1 MSIALREDAVGLYLH
16 IPFCERVCHFC
27 AFVTRGF
34 RDERAA
40 SFVKDLIAEIRL
52 YREMQA
58 LRGRVI
64 ETIYVGGGTPTTL
77 TGDQLGGILQA
88 CRDAFQVDRAAE
100 ITIEAN
106 PSSIDGPLLEM
117 LLRAGCNRLS
127 LGAQSFEIDELASL
141 GSSHTPVQIEMAVRL
156 SRQIGFRNL
165 NLDLMYGLPGQS
177 LQRLLANIKSA
188 VALEPEHLSF
198 YNLTIEEGTRFAR
211 DAAAG
216 HLVLPSHDL
225 VAEMF
230 ERGRSTL
237 EAAGYL
243 QYEVSNFARAGF
255 ACRHNL
261 GYWTD
266 REWLGLGLSSHSY
279 LDGERFSNVES
290 LEEYH
295 HCLLRETLPV
305 AAREE
310 MNNDLRLREAIA
322 FGLRQVKGV
331 ELAPLERRYGVSPL
345 KRFRTPIAQARSAGW
360 LEIHGA
366 SLRPTRA
373 GLAFADNLG
382 LAFIE

>member
-1 MSIALREDAVGLYLH
+1 MPIALREDAVGLYLH

-34 RDERAA
+34 REERATA
-40 SFVKDLIAEIRL
+40 FVKDLIAEIRL
-52 YREMQA
+52 YRETQA

-77 TGDQLGGILQA
+77 TGDQLGRILQA
-88 CRDAFQVDRAAE
+88 CRDAFRVDRAAE

-106 PSSIDGPLLEM
+106 PSGINGPLLEA

-127 LGAQSFEIDELASL
+127 LGAQSFESDELKSL

-156 SRQIGFRNL
+156 ARQIGFRNL

-177 LQRLLANIKSA
+177 LERLLANIKSA
-188 VALEPEHLSF
+188 AALEPEHLSF

-211 DAAAG
+211 DAEAG

-225 VAEMF
+225 MAEMF
-230 ERGRSTL
+230 ETGRSTL
-237 EAAGYL
+237 EAAGYV
-243 QYEVSNFARAGF
+243 QYEVSNFARPGF
-255 ACRHNL
+255 TCRHNV

-266 REWLGLGLSSHSY
+266 REWLGLGASSHSY

-290 LEEYH
+290 LQEYH
-295 HCLLRETLPV
+295 YCLLRAALPV

-310 MNNDLRLREAIA
+310 VNYDLRLREAIA
-322 FGLRQVKGV
+322 FGLRQVKGI
-331 ELAPLERRYGVSPL
+331 ELAQLERRYGIAPL
-345 KRFRTPIAQARSAGW
+345 KRFRTPIAQTTSAGW
-360 LEIHGA
+360 LEIQGA

>member
-1 MSIALREDAVGLYLH
+1 MPLALREDAVGLYLH

-34 RDERAA
+34 REERAT

-52 YREMQA
+52 YKERQV
-58 LRGRVI
+58 LRDRVI

-88 CRDAFQVDRAAE
+88 CRDAFRVDHAAE

-106 PSSIDGPLLEM
+106 PSGIDGPLLEA

-127 LGAQSFEIDELASL
+127 LGAQSFESDELESL
-141 GSSHTPVQIEMAVRL
+141 GSSHTPAQIEMAVRL
-156 SRQIGFRNL
+156 ARQVGFRNL

-177 LQRLLANIKSA
+177 LEGLLANITSA

-211 DAAAG
+211 DTEAG
-216 HLVLPSHDL
+216 HLVIPSHDL
-225 VAEMF
+225 MAEMF
-230 ERGRSTL
+230 EMERSTI
-237 EAAGYL
+237 EAAGYV
-243 QYEVSNFARAGF
+243 QYEVSNFARPGF
-255 ACRHNL
+255 ACRHNI

-266 REWLGLGLSSHSY
+266 REWLGLGPSSHSY

-290 LEEYH
+290 LAEYH
-295 HCLLRETLPV
+295 HCLVRETLPV
-305 AAREE
+305 GAREE
-310 MNNDLRLREAIA
+310 VNDDLRLREAIA
-322 FGLRQVKGV
+322 FGLRQIKGI
-331 ELAPLERRYGVSPL
+331 ELAPLERRYGIAPL
-345 KRFRTPIAQARSAGW
+345 KRFRIPIAQATSAGW
-360 LEIHGA
+360 LEIQGA
-366 SLRPTRA
+366 SLRPTRL
-373 GLAFADNLG
+373 GLVFTDSLG

>member
-1 MSIALREDAVGLYLH
+1 MPIALREDAVGLYLH

-34 RDERAA
+34 RGERATA
-40 SFVKDLIAEIRL
+40 FVKDLIAEIRL

-77 TGDQLGGILQA
+77 TADQLGGILQT
-88 CRDAFQVDRAAE
+88 CRDAFRVDRAAE

-106 PSSIDGPLLEM
+106 PAGINGPLLEA

-127 LGAQSFEIDELASL
+127 LGAQSFESDELKSL
-141 GSSHTPVQIEMAVRL
+141 GSSHTPVQIKMAVRL
-156 SRQIGFRNL
+156 ARQIGFRNL

-177 LQRLLANIKSA
+177 LERLLANIKSA

-211 DAAAG
+211 DAEAG

-230 ERGRSTL
+230 ETGRSTL
-237 EAAGYL
+237 EAAGYV

-266 REWLGLGLSSHSY
+266 REWLGLGPSSHSY
-279 LDGERFSNVES
+279 LDGERVSNVES

-305 AAREE
+305 AGREE
-310 MNNDLRLREAIA
+310 VNYDLRLREAIA
-322 FGLRQVKGV
+322 FGLRRVNGV
-331 ELAPLERRYGVSPL
+331 ELASLERRYGIAPL
-345 KRFRTPIAQARSAGW
+345 KRFRTAIAQARSAGW
-360 LEIHGA
+360 LEIHGS
-366 SLRPTRA
+366 SLRPTLA
-373 GLAFADNLG
+373 GLAFADDLG